1 VQQWRAAAA
10 RPCSNGG
17 RRLDRGAAMPGGG
30 WLVGAARAGGG
41 EAGGLRDPEDDAETD
56 HPAGPNHPRPGSRRW
71 HWRRRGDGP
80 RSGRRRTESIT
91 FFLLSCGAYNGTH
104 ASSLFC
110 FFGKTYG
117 PTDMWAKEGAST
129 PHQHEHNP

>member
-1 VQQWRAAAA
+1 MQQWRAAAA
-10 RPCSNGG
+10 CQCGNGG

-41 EAGGLRDPEDDAETD
+41 EARGLRDPEDDAEPD
-56 HPAGPNHPRPGSRRW
+56 HPRPGSRRW

-80 RSGRRRTESIT
+80 RSGRRRTKSIT
-91 FFLLSCGAYNGTH
+91 
-104 ASSLFC
+104 C
-110 FFGKTYG
+110 FFYCHVGHTMAPTHPHCFFWKNTYG